1 MGTAETR
8 PTTHAGLI
16 DAEFIRKRTAEVALP
31 DGGVVRIRP
40 IVPDDKAAIVEGLRR
55 LSPESRYLRFFR
67 NVDHFTADQLRYLTE
82 VDFVDHYAWIADLPD
97 APGQPGV
104 GVARWI
110 RLRDAPTE
118 AEAAVTVAD
127 HLHGR
132 GIGTA
137 LLWVLGRSAVERGIA
152 AFRVAVLGDNHP
164 MLHLLTQAGA
174 KPGPWESG
182 VVELMVPLSGELL
195 GEPPT
200 RLVLKA
206 VASGLGDE
214 A

>member
-1 MGTAETR
+1 MASGAQYEGALDDGTR
-8 PTTHAGLI
+8 
-16 DAEFIRKRTAEVALP
+16 IRFR
-31 DGGVVRIRP
+31 RIRP
-40 IVPDDKAAIVEGLRR
+40 DDKERLAYGLAR
-55 LSPESRYLRFFR
+55 LSPESRYLRFFS

-82 VDFVDHYAWIADLPD
+82 VDFVDHFAWIADLPD
-97 APGQPGV
+97 LPGEPGV

-137 LLWVLGRSAVERGIA
+137 LLWVLGRSALERGVT

-164 MLHLLTQAGA
+164 MLHLLTAAGA
-174 KPGPWESG
+174 QRGQWESG
-182 VVELMVPLSGELL
+182 VVEVVVPLRGELL

-206 VASGLGDE
+206 VAAGFEDQG
-214 A
+214 